1 MMDGA
6 YLYSVIVYVGINVIL
21 AVSLNFVNGMT
32 GQFSLGHAGF
42 MCVGAY
48 ASALVTLAFTDP
60 GPAHFVLALGVGAVA
75 AAFAGFL
82 VALPSFKLRGDY
94 LAIATLGF
102 SEIIRVICLNTEA
115 IGGARGLPGIPPLA
129 NLGWV
134 AVCVALTIA
143 LAYRVAGSREG
154 RAYLAIRDDEI
165 AAEAVGI
172 NLRATKTR
180 AFVLAAALAGVAGAL
195 YAHVLRY
202 LNPQSFD
209 FNLSI
214 EIVAMVVL
222 GGSGS
227 ILGAACA
234 ALILTGLKEALR
246 PLQALTGIDFRMAIY
261 ALLLIF
267 LVRIRPQGLL
277 GSMVSP
283 RRRRAALG

>member
-1 MMDGA
+1 MDGA
-6 YLYSVIVYVGINVIL
+6 YLYSVLVYCGINAIL

-48 ASALVTLAFTDP
+48 ASALVTLAFADP
-60 GPAHFVLALGVGAVA
+60 GPAQFALALGAGAVA
-75 AAFAGFL
+75 AAASGLL

-102 SEIIRVICLNTEA
+102 SEIIRVVALNQDA

-134 AVCVALTIA
+134 LACVALTIGIA
-143 LAYRVAGSREG
+143 FRVAGSREG
-154 RAYLAIRDDEI
+154 RAYLAIRDDEV

-172 NLRATKTR
+172 NVRATKTR
-180 AFVLAAALAGVAGAL
+180 AFILAAGLAGVAGAL
-195 YAHVLRY
+195 YAHFLRY

-234 ALILTGLKEALR
+234 AVILTGLREALR
-246 PLQALTGIDFRMAIY
+246 PLQALTGIDFRMAAY
-261 ALLLIF
+261 ALLLI
-267 LVRIRPQGLL
+267 LIVRLRPQGLF
-277 GSMVSP
+277 GSSVFF
-283 RRRRAALG
+283 RKKAHG